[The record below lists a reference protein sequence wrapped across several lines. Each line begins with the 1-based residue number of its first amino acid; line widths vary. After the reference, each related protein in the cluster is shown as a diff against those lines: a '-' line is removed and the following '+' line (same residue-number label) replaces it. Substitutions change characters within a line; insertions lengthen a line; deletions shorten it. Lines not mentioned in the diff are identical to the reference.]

1 MLEIG
6 MADFVVAG
14 KTEEQM
20 ARLEEIVSREV
31 ALNQEM
37 NDAATDEERYE
48 VAKKLTAVD
57 VQFHATLFEM
67 TGNKSLMD
75 FQYILRHLF
84 TLYFPKIK
92 KDFHERNIISHVDLY
107 NLLRSGT
114 ADAFRMAMRLHLTTQ
129 FVNMESILDKTYA
142 K

>member
-1 MLEIG
+1 M
-6 MADFVVAG
+6 
-14 KTEEQM
+14 
-20 ARLEEIVSREV
+20 
-31 ALNQEM
+31 
-37 NDAATDEERYE
+37 
-48 VAKKLTAVD
+48 D